1 MFTTG
6 DVKDS
11 PGKTSHL
18 LAAGVRATIQALDVL
33 VEFGA
38 EATQAV
44 LTKAEGLAQAAEH
57 RYHESADQG
66 DRIARKIAAEALGGV
81 GLVADVA
88 AGWVDRE
95 IVRRVAESMKPY
107 LIEDLVPEVIDGV
120 LPKIQADVVPD
131 LLTDLADDQ
140 HVQAMVATQSKDVLA
155 RGVTEL
161 RRRSGDADDRVEESA
176 HRLFGRRGGGT

>member
-1 MFTTG
+1 MSTTR

-11 PGKTSHL
+11 AGKTSHL
-18 LAAGVRATIQALDVL
+18 LAAGARATFQAFDVL

-38 EATQAV
+38 EATRAV
-44 LTKAEGLAQAAEH
+44 LTKTEALAQTADH
-57 RYHESADQG
+57 RYHEAADQG
-66 DRIARKIAAEALGGV
+66 DRIVRKTVAEALGGV
-81 GLVADVA
+81 GRIADVA
-88 AGWVDRE
+88 AGLVDRQ
-95 IVRRVAESMKPY
+95 IIRRVAESMKPY

-120 LPKIQADVVPD
+120 LPEVQADVVPV

-140 HVQAMVATQSKDVLA
+140 HVQAMVAAQSKGVLV

-176 HRLFGRRGGGT
+176 HRLFGRQGRGT